1 MKIIKLRIICVIC
14 CCMPGVL
21 FAQAMMVF
29 GGGQKAQECY
39 MNAEMAARNLPGVGR
54 SLLEACDYTLE
65 FSSRLS
71 LEDRAATLANRGIV
85 YAALNDFDAAMV
97 DYNQA
102 ISMRPTTPEFFINRG
117 NSYFMMRNYAEALND
132 YESSLGF
139 GLKQLHFAHYN
150 MGMTYERL
158 GNDVIAQR
166 EYQLALEYEP
176 GWPLASNRLQIIQER
191 LAEDMLKIDSNNQ

>member
-1 MKIIKLRIICVIC
+1 
-14 CCMPGVL
+14 
-21 FAQAMMVF
+21 MMVL

-39 MNAEMAARNLPGVGR
+39 MNAEMAASNLPGVGR

-65 FSSRLS
+65 YAGRLS
-71 LEDRAATLANRGIV
+71 IKDRAATLANRGIV
-85 YAALNDFDAAMV
+85 HAALNNYDEAMN
-97 DYNQA
+97 DYNMA
-102 ISMRPTTPEFFINRG
+102 IEMRPSTPEFFINRG

-158 GNDVIAQR
+158 GNDLIAQR

-176 GWPLASNRLQIIQER
+176 DWSLANKRLQIVQQR
-191 LAEDMLKIDSNNQ
+191 LAEDLLEIDSKNQ